1 MSLQQRLVDE
11 LNLRP
16 GQKAVQL
23 ATKLGVD
30 KREVNSLLYGPLSA
44 QYSQDSRYCWWP
56 LKGASSKPGSG
67 PGEASF
73 TNTSLS
79 RLARYYLACLSQDDI
94 GEVSTWARPFQNDF
108 DYVPLPSLPDDDI
121 NAHLQTPAGS
131 QLTNKMHRD
140 RNAKI
145 LYLGYPIA
153 INRFTSKA
161 GNDIYRLEPLF
172 LIPVQ
177 FEGAN
182 NRGMASLSNDFPILN
197 TAVLKRFTNADR
209 DSLMDELLSLEDE
222 LGFSDGAEVP
232 ELDEVVPRLQALR
245 TEWPWREVCNPEELS
260 ASQPIPT
267 LSEPGIYNQAVL
279 MLAERKPYTQGL
291 ETELRDLAVLKE
303 EQYEGTALGQLVGN
317 RFNREE
323 EPPLDKTLLE
333 VLPMNLEQRMAVG
346 QALSK
351 QLTIITGPPG
361 TGKSQVVT
369 NLLINAAWQ
378 GKKVLFASKNNKA
391 VDVVETRVNT
401 LGPRPLL
408 LRMGSNAYQ
417 LKLKE
422 YLQALLSAAASE
434 DEKLEYDHCVEAHDA
449 LIQQSESLKKK
460 QADFIAHRNTVD
472 KLEQSIEEYREELGE
487 KVFARVRSL
496 DLEAFENQH
505 RGLEKAVRQAD
516 KTQQGFF
523 TRLFWNNARKKRFE
537 QLNEAITGFQTFTEA
552 LELKAP
558 PSVVD
563 DEHVTQWADVSSN
576 ISELSGRISRIK
588 KYFSALT
595 ELQQG
600 TSLEEI
606 NTRQLKLYESISA
619 NSDKLWKGWLKVS
632 PAKLTASDRTLLSR
646 YVSVLQMITD
656 SGGGKVQRNVWKQ
669 YYELTEKVS
678 HLLPCWAVTS
688 LSARGKLP
696 FTAGYYD
703 LVVFDEASQ
712 CDVASALPLLY
723 RAKSAV
729 VIGDPKQLPHISSI
743 HKSQDMQLL
752 DRFDLTQ
759 DFIQWAY
766 SWNSLFDTTSSY
778 ANAED
783 IVNLKD
789 HHRSHA
795 DIINFSNEFFYEGRL
810 RVATQYDRL
819 QRPSRKS
826 PGVRWQDIK
835 GKTIRPSTGSAVNKQ
850 EAQAIVEELYH
861 LVVEQRY
868 QGSVGVVTPFRAQA
882 NLIKELCFKDRT
894 LSSMLDE
901 RGFLCDTVHRFQ
913 GDERD
918 VIVFSP
924 VVSEGASF
932 GTTTF
937 LKRSGNL
944 FNVAITRAR
953 AMLLVIGDS
962 EAAKSSDVEYLSEF
976 ARYVEQLSEEKINS
990 DLHLQQPGRPE
1001 YPSMVDRSKVSDW
1014 EIVLYKALYEADIR
1028 TIPQY
1033 PVEQYLLDLAIV
1045 IGEKRLDIEVDGE
1058 RYHRL
1063 WTGEYCR
1070 RDQIRN
1076 QRMYE
1081 LGWDVLRFWVY
1092 EIRDDL
1098 DGCVERVRQWVDS
1111 ANKDTGPEVSAVVS
1125 DTFKNY

>member
-1 MSLQQRLVDE
+1 MSLQQKLTDE
-11 LNLRP
+11 LNRNP
-16 GQKAVQL
+16 GQKAAQL
-23 ATKLGVD
+23 AAKLNVD
-30 KREVNSLLYGPLSA
+30 KREINSLLYGPLST
-44 QYSQDSRYCWWP
+44 QFRQDSHYSWWP
-56 LKGASSKPGSG
+56 LKNSVPGVAASDGESK
-67 PGEASF
+67 F
-73 TNTSLS
+73 TKTPLS
-79 RLARYYLACLSQDDI
+79 RIARYYLACLSQDDV
-94 GEVSTWARPFQNDF
+94 GEVSTWARPFRNDF
-108 DYVPLPSLPDDDI
+108 DYVPLPVLPDEDI
-121 NAHLQTPAGS
+121 NHHLQSPAAS
-131 QLTNKMHRD
+131 QLINKMHRD

-145 LYLGYPIA
+145 LYLGYPVA

-161 GNDIYRLEPLF
+161 GAPIYRLEPVF
-172 LIPVQ
+172 LLPIQ

-182 NRGMASLSNDFPILN
+182 NRGSASISSDFPLLN

-209 DSLMDELLSLEDE
+209 DSLMDELLALEDE
-222 LGFSDGAEVP
+222 LGFSDGADIP
-232 ELDEVVPRLQALR
+232 DLDEIVPRLQAIR
-245 TEWPWREVCNPEELS
+245 PEWPWQEECNPDQLLMSPEIEGLE
-260 ASQPIPT
+260 AA
-267 LSEPGIYNQAVL
+267 GIYNRAVL

-291 ETELRDLAVLKE
+291 ESELRDLATLTE
-303 EQYEGTALGQLVGN
+303 EQYKDTALGRLVNNQFGQVDA
-317 RFNREE
+317 ESV
-323 EPPLDKTLLE
+323 DKTLLE
-333 VLPMNLEQRMAVG
+333 VLPMNLEQRMAVSH
-346 QALSK
+346 ALSK
-351 QLTIITGPPG
+351 PLTIITGPPG

-434 DEKLEYDHCVEAHDA
+434 DEKLEYAHSVDTHRN
-449 LIQQSESLKKK
+449 LINQSEALKKK
-460 QADFIAHRNTVD
+460 QADFIEYRNTVD
-472 KLEQSIEEYREELGE
+472 KLEQSVEEYRDEFGPA
-487 KVFARVRSL
+487 VFARLRTL
-496 DLEAFENQH
+496 DLPEFERQLKALQEAINDAN
-505 RGLEKAVRQAD
+505 KS
-516 KTQQGFF
+516 QQNLM
-523 TRLFWNNARKKRFE
+523 TRLFWNQAKKKRFAH
-537 QLNEAITGFQTFTEA
+537 LDATITHFRPFIEILA
-552 LELKAP
+552 LETPHTAIDD
-558 PSVVD
+558 SVVL
-563 DEHVTQWADVSSN
+563 EWSSVIN
-576 ISELSGRISRIK
+576 KLPLLSEKITRIK
-588 KYFSALT
+588 KYFSALAG
-595 ELQQG
+595 LQQSA
-600 TSLEEI
+600 SLEDL
-606 NTRQLKLYESISA
+606 NARQLKLYETISQ
-619 NSDKLWKGWLKVS
+619 NSEKLWKGWLKVS
-632 PAKLTASDRTLLSR
+632 PARLSASDRTLLSR
-646 YVSVLQMITD
+646 YVSVLQMVTD
-656 SGGGKVQRNVWKQ
+656 TGGGKVQGNVWRQ
-669 YYELTEKVS
+669 YFELTEKVS

-723 RAKSAV
+723 RAKAAV

-743 HKSQDMQLL
+743 HKSQDIQLL
-752 DRFDLTQ
+752 ERFDLTG
-759 DFIQWAY
+759 DYIHWAY

-795 DIINFSNEFFYEGRL
+795 DIINFSNEFFYEGSL

-819 QRPSRKS
+819 RRPAPTS
-826 PGVRWQDIK
+826 PGVRWLDIR
-835 GKTIRPSTGSAVNKQ
+835 GKTLRPSTGSALNKQ
-850 EAQAIVEELYH
+850 EAEAVVKEIH
-861 LVVEQRY
+861 RLVIEQRY

-882 NLIKELCFKDRT
+882 NLIKELCYKDRM
-894 LSSMLDE
+894 LSSILDE

-918 VIVFSP
+918 VIIFSP
-924 VVSEGASF
+924 VVSDGSSF
-932 GTTTF
+932 ATTTF

-962 EAAKSSDVEYLSEF
+962 DAAKTSDVEYLSEF
-976 ARYVEQLSEEKINS
+976 AHYVDQLNEEKINVE
-990 DLHLQQPGRPE
+990 LQINQPAGPE

-1014 EIVLYKALYEADIR
+1014 EVILYKALYEAGIR

-1033 PVEQYLLDLAIV
+1033 PVEQYLLDLAII
-1045 IGEKRLDIEVDGE
+1045 IGDRRLDIEVDGE

-1092 EIRDDL
+1092 EVRDDL
-1098 DGCVERVRQWVDS
+1098 DGCVQRVQQWVES
-1111 ANKDTGPEVSAVVS
+1111 AESGNSPQASDI
-1125 DTFKNY
+1125 DTFNLY